1 MALFKSLLQSRVLD
15 IFRGY
20 LRGIFLDGRDGFIA
34 RSTSF
39 CLYRQA
45 PDALSHS
52 IKDLVVHILNEE
64 LEKAGKRDVTNVSDL
79 SLTDLITDYYLSLNV
94 PKLPLETLINTEF
107 ERIFRDGQ
115 SQPDHF
121 IILEVP
127 SCFRPS
133 YLSPKASAA
142 DGVEED
148 HLESDDER
156 REQVLHFGVFNTTT
170 SDASEELEESVYR
183 VLKRF
188 IERMMMEE
196 RCNTHLIMLS
206 PYLKPPQLLLGKG
219 MFEIYLPI
227 EWEASKSNLT
237 QLIKEV
243 FEGSDIGNDSIE
255 MIIASISYQ
264 DNAFSNLVE
273 LCYELKHSITTRYIG
288 GRILKGERPE
298 PEGILSISSQDV
310 TEFLQDYNSKKLAS
324 YYSSSID
331 SLISTK
337 ISIDRDFVGLKDL
350 RRSIKQSI
358 SALEKFNEHSKSET
372 NDFET
377 YRYPISWLLWG
388 NSGSGKSTLVRSM
401 VSISPKIKV
410 LFCNA
415 IDLISPL
422 HGMTTRNLRRIFQNA
437 INSRPC
443 ILVFDDVET
452 LGAFP
457 REEDCSEG
465 EVRSKI
471 NKELMSTLLYLLD
484 SVISINQDQALGHDT
499 FTLKNLN
506 LVGEFEETNDQLNFS
521 ISRKVSGL
529 MIVMTTRSS
538 MSSFPPELLEKV
550 QRHSF
555 LQLPSVDEL
564 LESIQ
569 EEDNPKIS
577 TTALQVAED
586 IQRLGGERLINVSE
600 FKILV
605 QNKLYEEYVSNS
617 QL

>member
-1 MALFKSLLQSRVLD
+1 MAIFKSLLQSRVLD

-20 LRGIFLDGRDGFIA
+20 LRGIFLDGRDGFVA
-34 RSTSF
+34 RSTNF

-64 LEKAGKRDVTNVSDL
+64 LERAGRREVANVSDL

-94 PKLPLETLINTEF
+94 PKLPLETLINSEF

-127 SCFRPS
+127 RCFRPS

-156 REQVLHFGVFNTTT
+156 REQVPHFGVFNTTT

-188 IERMMMEE
+188 IERTMMEE

-273 LCYELKHSITTRYIG
+273 LCYELKHFVATRYIG

-310 TEFLQDYNSKKLAS
+310 AEFLQDYNSKKLAS

-358 SALEKFNEHSKSET
+358 SALEEFNEHSKSEM

-377 YRYPISWLLWG
+377 YGYPISWLLWG

-410 LFCNA
+410 LFCSA

-484 SVISINQDQALGHDT
+484 SVISMNQDQALDHDA

-521 ISRKVSGL
+521 ISRKVAGL

-538 MSSFPPELLEKV
+538 MSSFPPELLAKV

-569 EEDNPKIS
+569 GEDNPKIS

-605 QNKLYEEYVSNS
+605 QNKLYEEYVSSS